1 MKKLQYI
8 VIAAASLMALVSCHR
23 ETSGDKLVEWVFEA
37 PATKAVLD
45 RVGKFSWE
53 ASDHIGVW
61 NAASSSFVSFTTVTG
76 SGKFRAMA
84 PADARFEGA
93 AYYPEGIAK
102 GPSKVS
108 LGGEAMPMCAILE
121 EGSNVLHFKHI
132 GAFVSISVINLAPEA
147 ESLVIFSDATA
158 LSGDVT
164 LSDGVWMKG
173 GTPDYLRIPVGGESA
188 VQQVIPVPVGSY
200 SLTYVIENAAHEELL
215 RRETSGDWDFGRAIL
230 YRFPVANMEPSAVE
244 QSLAT
249 DLEAFDVEDDSAT
262 WE

>member
-45 RVGKFSWE
+45 RDGKFSWE
-53 ASDHIGVW
+53 ASDRIAVW
-61 NAASSSFVSFTTVTG
+61 NATASSFVPFTTVTG
-76 SGKFRAMA
+76 SGKFRGTA
-84 PADARFEGA
+84 PADAHFEGA

-173 GTPDYLRIPVGGESA
+173 GTPDELRIPVGGESA

-215 RRETSGDWDFGRAIL
+215 RRETSGDWNFARATL
-230 YRFPVANMEPSAVE
+230 YRFPVANMEPGSVE
-244 QSLAT
+244 QTITAEIESFVI
-249 DLEAFDVEDDSAT
+249 EDVSET

>member
-45 RVGKFSWE
+45 RDGKFSWE
-53 ASDHIGVW
+53 ASDRIAVW
-61 NAASSSFVSFTTVTG
+61 NATASSFVPFTTVTG
-76 SGKFRAMA
+76 SGKFRGTA
-84 PADARFEGA
+84 PADAHFEGA

-173 GTPDYLRIPVGGESA
+173 GTPDELRIPVGGESA

-200 SLTYVIENAAHEELL
+200 SLTYVIENAAHQELL
-215 RRETSGDWDFGRAIL
+215 RRETSGDWNFARATL
-230 YRFPVANMEPSAVE
+230 YRFPVANMEQGSVE
-244 QSLAT
+244 QTITAEIES
-249 DLEAFDVEDDSAT
+249 FVINDSSST

>member
-23 ETSGDKLVEWVFEA
+23 ETSGDKLVEWVFEV

-45 RVGKFSWE
+45 RDGKFSWE

-173 GTPDYLRIPVGGESA
+173 GTPDDLRIPVGGESA

-215 RRETSGDWDFGRAIL
+215 RRETSGDWNFARATL
-230 YRFPVANMEPSAVE
+230 YRFPVANMEPGSVE
-244 QSLAT
+244 QTITAEIESS
-249 DLEAFDVEDDSAT
+249 VIVDDSAI

>member
-45 RVGKFSWE
+45 RDGKFSWE
-53 ASDHIGVW
+53 ASDRIAVW
-61 NAASSSFVSFTTVTG
+61 NATASSFVPFTTVTG
-76 SGKFRAMA
+76 SGKFRGTA
-84 PADARFEGA
+84 PADAHFEGA

-173 GTPDYLRIPVGGESA
+173 GTPDDLRIPVGGESA

-215 RRETSGDWDFGRAIL
+215 RRETSGDWNFARATL
-230 YRFPVANMEPSAVE
+230 YRFPVANMEPGSVE
-244 QSLAT
+244 QTITAEIESY
-249 DLEAFDVEDDSAT
+249 VIEDNSAT